1 MLNPCNNEIPFSTDV
16 VSPPLV
22 CWFHCS
28 DNDSAILQG
37 CKKKKKTLL
46 SQHPKGEPP
55 SAIFEK
61 WKYQLEVTRKHTSS
75 LVCKKKKLLLFGR
88 TSRSKKS
95 TLRFDPSKHI
105 TISSFKKKCQLQLRP
120 VQKRL
125 ITRLTLIKA
134 CSQQCS
140 HKEDEHQNGPGLSS
154 EIS

>member
-1 MLNPCNNEIPFSTDV
+1 MRYLSQRTL
-16 VSPPLV
+16 SPPLLFV
-22 CWFHCS
+22 GS
-28 DNDSAILQG
+28 TAPITTLRS
-37 CKKKKKTLL
+37 CKVAKKKKTLL